1 MGVTLESWYLRK
13 TRAHLALSSRG
24 WTVIELTVQEEMH
37 ALNYFVLQGCGGP
50 YLPQQV
56 HHTMWFYGKVSLL
69 G

>member
-1 MGVTLESWYLRK
+1 MIEL
-13 TRAHLALSSRG
+13 
-24 WTVIELTVQEEMH
+24 TVIELTVQEEMH
-37 ALNYFVLQGCGGP
+37 ALNYFVLQGRGGP